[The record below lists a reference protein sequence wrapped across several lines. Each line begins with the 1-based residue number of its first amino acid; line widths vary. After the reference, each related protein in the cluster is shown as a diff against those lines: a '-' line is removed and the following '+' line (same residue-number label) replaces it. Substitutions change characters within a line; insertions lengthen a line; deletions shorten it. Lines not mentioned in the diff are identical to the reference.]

1 MHRDRIESSI
11 LALRCLLNPNLNMAQ
26 SMEGLFVRQS
36 IGYMSW
42 IKIVEDRLDSI
53 CYRRCGIKYHDAGI
67 LREDP
72 FGISSI
78 SNCPSFDT
86 FNIIARYHD
95 DAMLFHDR
103 SQRII
108 GIYSIRAFIP
118 YFLSSYREIVHSY
131 PIIELFLFH
140 CFLLFC
146 YFRYWNRIE
155 NPARIL

>member
-1 MHRDRIESSI
+1 
-11 LALRCLLNPNLNMAQ
+11 
-26 SMEGLFVRQS
+26 
-36 IGYMSW
+36 MSW

-118 YFLSSYREIVHSY
+118 LFLSGNRSFLSYYRVIFIPLFFIV
-131 PIIELFLFH
+131 
-140 CFLLFC
+140 LLFSLLDS
-146 YFRYWNRIE
+146 YWNRIE